1 MKKNNNPDWTSV
13 LQERLQ
19 DARLPLEDG
28 WGASAAAT
36 GRTAAPWW
44 PWALAGVGAA
54 ILAVVLLL
62 RPAAPV
68 LPGEAGAPLLAQT
81 TVPAEPDAPAVDLVP
96 ARMPASP
103 AVTPL
108 RPRSRPAAALAET
121 LDHQDDQHFPEPAAA
136 TDAEMKAE
144 PAEGTPVRENAQQQ
158 DKVVAVFPEEPAQ
171 GRTARPGRIS
181 LRVQAG
187 FAGASLATGGSPAA
201 NMSDLDYYSDPGY
214 GTSVTPKPEI
224 ILPARAL
231 PVSFGV
237 SAGIPLSRSWALTA
251 GLDYTQRA
259 GWRQLSDNRTRAL
272 TLHYLGVPL
281 DLHYYINPESRL
293 RFYLGAGLH
302 AGKCIAVTGGEPLGE
317 PVLFSGNLSAGADFR
332 LLPGVRLYLAPAVSG
347 FFNRSVY
354 LNSWDDKALFQLR
367 AGLSFDL

>member
-28 WGASAAAT
+28 WGASAAAA

-54 ILAVVLLL
+54 ILAAVLLL

-68 LPGEAGAPLLAQT
+68 LPGEAGAPLLAQSA
-81 TVPAEPDAPAVDLVP
+81 VPAEPEAPVVEIVP

-108 RPRSRPAAALAET
+108 RPRSQPSAAPEETPDLPDEQSQAEPPAATGAGA
-121 LDHQDDQHFPEPAAA
+121 
-136 TDAEMKAE
+136 KAE
-144 PAEGTPVRENAQQQ
+144 PEEAKPARENTP
-158 DKVVAVFPEEPAQ
+158 FEEPAQ
-171 GRTARPGRIS
+171 GRTARAGRVS

-187 FAGASLATGGSPAA
+187 FAGTSQAPGGIGSA
-201 NMSDLDYYSDPGY
+201 NAIGSYSDPDFGL
-214 GTSVTPKPEI
+214 SSMPKPESI
-224 ILPARAL
+224 QPARAL

-259 GWRQLSDNRTRAL
+259 GWRQLSGSKTQAL
-272 TLHYLGVPL
+272 TLHYLGIPL
-281 DLHYYINPESRL
+281 DLHYYFNPESRL
-293 RFYLGAGLH
+293 RFYIGAGLH

>member
-1 MKKNNNPDWTSV
+1 MKTNTNPDWTSV

-28 WGASAAAT
+28 WGASAAA
-36 GRTAAPWW
+36 GRTAVPWW

-54 ILAVVLLL
+54 ILAAVLLL

-68 LPGEAGAPLLAQT
+68 PPEKAGAPLLAQT
-81 TVPAEPDAPAVDLVP
+81 TVPAEPEAPAVEIVP
-96 ARMPASP
+96 ARMSAPPAATS
-103 AVTPL
+103 ARPL
-108 RPRSRPAAALAET
+108 NLPAAALAET
-121 LDHQDDQHFPEPAAA
+121 PVLSDEQTQPEPTVA
-136 TDAEMKAE
+136 TLAGQKAE
-144 PAEGTPVRENAQQQ
+144 PEEAKPARENTP
-158 DKVVAVFPEEPAQ
+158 FEEPAQ
-171 GRTARPGRIS
+171 GRTARAGRVS

-187 FAGASLATGGSPAA
+187 FAGTSQAQGGIGSA
-201 NMSDLDYYSDPGY
+201 NAIDSYSDPVFG
-214 GTSVTPKPEI
+214 SSSMPKPESI
-224 ILPARAL
+224 QPARAI

-259 GWRQLSDNRTRAL
+259 GWRQLSGSKTQAL
-272 TLHYLGVPL
+272 TLHYLGIPL
-281 DLHYYINPESRL
+281 DLHYYFNPESRL

-302 AGKCIAVTGGEPLGE
+302 AGKCIAATGGEPLGE